1 MAEVLRSVSS
11 ESDGSYDVIAVR
23 KRFPALRRLENGY
36 PVAFLDGPGGSQA
49 ADTAIDAVAGY
60 LMRGSA
66 NVHGVHGTSVET
78 DEIIANAR
86 VAMADF
92 VGGSPDEIA
101 FGANMTTLNY
111 AIARAIARDWREGD
125 EIVVTELD
133 HRANVDPWTSAA
145 EERGVKIRWIRVDP
159 ELLVLKTHDLSG
171 IITSK
176 TKLVAVGLASNA
188 VGTIND
194 VKSIAK
200 TAHQVGAK
208 VVVDAVHAAPHIF
221 IDRDE
226 LGADVLLCSP
236 YKFFGPHLGVA
247 SIKRDLFEK
256 LETYKVLPQSDEA
269 PDKIETGTLNHEGI
283 AGADG
288 AVQFIASLGK
298 GDTQRERI
306 RSAMDIIEAYE
317 DPLANWV
324 RAELRSMPKV
334 KVFGAPDV
342 VRKTSTIGF
351 RVEGWAPQDVCRR
364 VLKKGVYVASGDFY
378 ATTLAMVLGIRES
391 GSWVRAGLAPYT
403 TREEVERLVGLISE
417 IAE

>member
-1 MAEVLRSVSS
+1 MAEILPTVF
-11 ESDGSYDVIAVR
+11 EGDNSYDVAAVR
-23 KRFPALRRLENGY
+23 KRFPALSRTENGY
-36 PVAFLDGPGGSQA
+36 QVAFLDGPGGSQA

-60 LMRGSA
+60 LLRGSA
-66 NVHGVHGTSVET
+66 NVHGIHGTSVET
-78 DEIIANAR
+78 DEIIAKAR
-86 VAMADF
+86 TSMADF

-111 AIARAIARDWREGD
+111 AIARAIARDWHEGD

-159 ELLVLKTHDLSG
+159 ELLVLKTHDLSDV
-171 IITSK
+171 ITSK
-176 TKLVAVGLASNA
+176 TKLVAVGFASNA

-194 VKSIAK
+194 VKTIAK
-200 TAHQVGAK
+200 VAHQVGAK

-226 LGADVLLCSP
+226 LGADILVCSP

-247 SIKRDLFEK
+247 SIKRDLFDK
-256 LETYKVLPQSDEA
+256 LETYRVLPQSDEA

-298 GDTQRERI
+298 GDTQREKI
-306 RSAMDIIEAYE
+306 RSAMDAIEAYE
-317 DPLANWV
+317 DPLANWA
-324 RAELRSMPKV
+324 RAKLRAMPKV
-334 KVFGAPDV
+334 KVYAAPDG
-342 VRKTSTIGF
+342 VRKTPTIGF
-351 RVEGWAPQDVCRR
+351 RVEGWAPRDVCRH
-364 VLKKGVYVASGDFY
+364 VLKRGVYIASGDFY

-391 GSWVRAGLAPYT
+391 GSWVRAGLAPYN

>member
-1 MAEVLRSVSS
+1 MAEVLRQVPADDSA
-11 ESDGSYDVIAVR
+11 YDVIAVR
-23 KRFPALRRLENGY
+23 KRFPALRRTENGY

-49 ADTAIDAVAGY
+49 ADTAIEAMAGY
-60 LMRGSA
+60 LLRGSA

-78 DEIIANAR
+78 DEIIDRGRA
-86 VAMADF
+86 AMADF
-92 VGGSPDEIA
+92 IGGRPDEIA

-145 EERGVKIRWIRVDP
+145 EERGVKVRWIRVDP
-159 ELLVLKTHDLSG
+159 ELLVLKTHDLSD

-194 VKSIAK
+194 VKMIARA
-200 TAHQVGAK
+200 AHDVGAK
-208 VVVDAVHAAPHIF
+208 VAVDAVHAAPHIF

-226 LGADVLLCSP
+226 LGADILVCSP

-247 SIKRDLFEK
+247 SIRRDLFDR
-256 LETYKVLPQSDEA
+256 LETYKVLPQSHEA

-283 AGADG
+283 AGAEG
-288 AVQFIASLGK
+288 AVQFIASLGQ
-298 GDTQRERI
+298 GDSPREKI
-306 RSAMDIIEAYE
+306 RSAMNAIEAYE
-317 DPLANWV
+317 DPMANWA
-324 RAELRSMPKV
+324 RAQLRAMPKV
-334 KVFGAPDV
+334 KVYAASDG

-351 RVEGWAPQDVCRR
+351 RVQGWVSRDVCRH
-364 VLKKGVYVASGDFY
+364 VLKKGVYIASGDFY

-403 TREEVERLVGLISE
+403 TREEVERLVELIAE